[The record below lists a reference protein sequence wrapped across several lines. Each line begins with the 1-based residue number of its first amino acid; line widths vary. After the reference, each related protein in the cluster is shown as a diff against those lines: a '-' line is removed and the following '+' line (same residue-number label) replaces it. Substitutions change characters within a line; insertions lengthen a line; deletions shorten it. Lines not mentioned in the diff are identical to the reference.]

1 MPTLSLRDTA
11 QTMSQENVKI
21 ARRAFKAFNERD
33 TDALHEVFTIDVDF
47 RPAFLGGGLVEGA
60 VFRGHA
66 GMTDFLE
73 MQAETWERAVAEPM
87 AIQDLGD
94 HVLVEVRLDAV
105 GRASGIPVNRTNWN
119 VLTFRDG
126 KIATVR
132 VYTTKEEAFEA
143 IGLSE

>member
-1 MPTLSLRDTA
+1 
-11 QTMSQENVKI
+11 
-21 ARRAFKAFNERD
+21 
-33 TDALHEVFTIDVDF
+33 VFTTDVDF

-73 MQAETWERAVAEPM
+73 TQAETWERAVAEPV

-94 HVLVEVRLDAV
+94 HALVEVRLDAV

-119 VLTFRDG
+119 VLAFRDG

-132 VYTTKEEAFEA
+132 VYMTKEEALEA
-143 IGLSE
+143 AGLSEQDAHADSS